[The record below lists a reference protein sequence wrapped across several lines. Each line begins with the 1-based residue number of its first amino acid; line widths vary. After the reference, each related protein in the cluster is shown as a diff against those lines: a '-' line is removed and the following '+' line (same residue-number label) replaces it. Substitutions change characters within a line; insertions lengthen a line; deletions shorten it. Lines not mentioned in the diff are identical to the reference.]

1 MNGRQEK
8 KNQQEKIYHEDKYMR
23 RTKMTLKEKEQGGVV
38 VLELAGKIMGGPDA
52 TLLNEKLHELIDNGK
67 IKVIADLGKVN
78 WMNSSGL
85 GILIG
90 GLTTMRNNQ
99 GDLKLANVTERIQ
112 SLLIITKLITVFE
125 TFNSVDEAVESF

>member
-1 MNGRQEK
+1 
-8 KNQQEKIYHEDKYMR
+8 
-23 RTKMTLKEKEQGGVV
+23 MTIKEREQGGVV
-38 VLELAGKIMGGPDA
+38 ILELTGKIMGGPDA
-52 TLLNEKLHELIDNGK
+52 TLLNEKLHDLIDK
-67 IKVIADLGKVN
+67 AKSKVVADLAKVN

-90 GLTTMRNNQ
+90 GLTTMRNNK

-125 TFNSVDEAVESF
+125 TFQSVDEAVASFK